1 MTGFMDPV
9 KRAELEL
16 EALMGK
22 PAPSAE
28 EPPKTDGNPGDNPA
42 PDPGEGVAPD
52 GNAPAVMNPPADP
65 PKSEDAEY
73 WRQRFEVM
81 QGKYNAE
88 VPRLIEQVNAMNAQ
102 MQALQAQLENGGN
115 GNSEPTAQKPGTVE
129 EALAQLQN
137 EYGSELTDA
146 LDRLI
151 QARLR
156 SVEEKVSN
164 VETVTAKTAYE
175 KFLDAMDTKVPTWR
189 TVNTDPGFLAFIETP
204 EPFGGVPYK
213 ALLAHAAQSCDS
225 ERVARIFN
233 LYINQNPAA
242 TTPKSQRELP
252 PNPEQLV
259 APSRRGTGEPPTTQ
273 DQSKKIWTLAEVN
286 AFYKAL
292 ELGRYRGKEQE
303 AERIE
308 AEILRANKEGRI
320 VG

>member
-9 KRAELEL
+9 KRAEAEL
-16 EALMGK
+16 EAMLGNAAP
-22 PAPSAE
+22 PAAD
-28 EPPKTDGNPGDNPA
+28 PPNHEGNPGDNPA
-42 PDPGEGVAPD
+42 PAPGESVASAV
-52 GNAPAVMNPPADP
+52 NATPATNPPAES

-73 WRQRFEVM
+73 WKSRFEVM

-88 VPRLIEQVNAMNAQ
+88 VPRLIEQVNVMNAQ
-102 MQALQAQLENGGN
+102 MQALQAQLENN
-115 GNSEPTAQKPGTVE
+115 GNAEPTAQKPGTVE

-175 KFLDAMDTKVPTWR
+175 KFLDAMDAKVPTWR

-204 EPFGGVPYK
+204 EPFSGVPYK
-213 ALLAHAAQSCDS
+213 ALLAQAAQSCDS

-242 TTPKSQRELP
+242 ATPPSQRELP

-259 APSRRGTGEPPTTQ
+259 APSRRGTGEPPTAQ

-292 ELGRYRGKEQE
+292 ELGRFRGKEQE

-308 AEILRANKEGRI
+308 AEILKANKEGRI